1 MGKNLI
7 INENQLGKIVDNL
20 LLERLGVPDFIL
32 DSAEVLYDI
41 VLNKLR
47 TIKDTS
53 ENYNFNLN
61 VDLPIGDF
69 DIRRLEL
76 TISTEEIEGYNGG
89 VDIAG
94 MGVSQEF
101 SFDNAVLM
109 KILDVN
115 HKLELEVSYVVPEEW
130 KPSELYDFFVKDKI
144 KTISIFAHELKHK
157 YDKTKKNKDL
167 IGRDAEYQVF
177 SRQNL
182 NFGIPVIGE
191 FMRYSYFIQNAEN
204 LVRPTE
210 VASRMAQ
217 KNITKDQFD
226 EFLKDDEVYKELID
240 IKNFTF
246 DSLMLKLNQQMD
258 RVDGLLNHAGQ
269 DISDMGEEEKIKK
282 VLTLVYINIVNGKV
296 DIFDD
301 MTSDDMD
308 PFTSRLKQMFGM
320 SVTLNVNSVEKDK
333 VRRKFINHVAKYE
346 RNPIKFF
353 VDECE
358 RFNYIST
365 KVIKKLGKLYDMATD
380 KEQTNESIIN
390 WDLHQQLME
399 KKYGKRKI
407 DTDYK
412 FKRK

>member
-7 INENQLGKIVDNL
+7 INENQLGTIVDKL

-32 DSAEVLYDI
+32 DSAEKLYDI
-41 VLNKLR
+41 VLNKIK

-53 ENYNFNLN
+53 GNYGFNLN

-76 TISTEEIEGYNGG
+76 TISAEEFEGYNGG

-94 MGVSQEF
+94 MAVSQQF
-101 SFDNAVLM
+101 KFDNAVLM

-115 HKLELEVSYVVPEEW
+115 HKLELGVNYVVPEEW
-130 KPSELYDFFVKDKI
+130 KPSELYDVFVKDKI
-144 KTISIFAHELKHK
+144 RMISIFAHELKHK
-157 YDKTKKNKDL
+157 YDKTKKTKDL

-191 FMRYSYFIQNAEN
+191 FMRNSYFIQNTEN

-210 VASRMAQ
+210 VASRMSQ

-226 EFLKDDEVYKELID
+226 EFLRNDEVYKELVD

-301 MTSDDMD
+301 MTSNDMD
-308 PFTSRLKQMFGM
+308 PFSAISRLIGM
-320 SVTLNVNSVEKDK
+320 PFPGQSSVEMDK
-333 VRRKFINHVAKYE
+333 VRRKFINHVVKYE
-346 RNPIKFF
+346 HNPIKFF

-358 RFNYIST
+358 KFNYIST

>member
-7 INENQLGKIVDNL
+7 INENQLGTIVDNL

-32 DSAEVLYDI
+32 DSAEKLYDI

-53 ENYNFNLN
+53 ENYDFNLN

-76 TISTEEIEGYNGG
+76 TISTEEFDWYDGG

-94 MGVSQEF
+94 MGVAQQF

-115 HKLELEVSYVVPEEW
+115 HTIELTVSYVVPKEW
-130 KPSELYDFFVKDKI
+130 KPSELYDVFVKDKI
-144 KTISIFAHELKHK
+144 HMTSVLAHELKHK
-157 YDKTKKNKDL
+157 YDKTKKTKDL

-177 SRQNL
+177 STQSL

-210 VASRMAQ
+210 VASRMSQ

-226 EFLKDDEVYKELID
+226 EFLKDDEVYKELIN

-246 DSLMLKLNQQMD
+246 DRLMLKLNQQMD

-282 VLTLVYINIVNGKV
+282 VLTLVYVNIVNGKV

-301 MTSDDMD
+301 MTSDVS
-308 PFTSRLKQMFGM
+308 SRLKQMFGM
-320 SVTLNVNSVEKDK
+320 SVPQEQNSVEKNK
-333 VRRKFINHVAKYE
+333 VRRKFINYVAKYE
-346 RNPIKFF
+346 DNPIKFF

-358 RFNYIST
+358 RFNYVAT
-365 KVIKKLGKLYDMATD
+365 KVIKKIGKLYDMAID

>member
-7 INENQLGKIVDNL
+7 INENQLGTIVDNL

-32 DSAEVLYDI
+32 DSAEKLYDV

-69 DIRRLEL
+69 DIHRLEL

-89 VDIAG
+89 VDVTG

-130 KPSELYDFFVKDKI
+130 KPSELYDVFVKDKI
-144 KTISIFAHELKHK
+144 KMISIFAHELKHK
-157 YDKTKKNKDL
+157 YDKTKKTKDL

-182 NFGIPVIGE
+182 NFGIPVIGD
-191 FMRYSYFIQNAEN
+191 FMRYSYFIQNTEN

-210 VASRMAQ
+210 VASRMSQ
-217 KNITKDQFD
+217 KNITKDQFG
-226 EFLKDDEVYKELID
+226 EFLKNDEVYNELID

-282 VLTLVYINIVNGKV
+282 VLTLVYINIVNDKV
-296 DIFDD
+296 AIFDD
-301 MTSDDMD
+301 MTSNDMD
-308 PFTSRLKQMFGM
+308 PFTSRLKQMFGI
-320 SVTLNVNSVEKDK
+320 SEPQEQNSVEKDK
-333 VRRKFINHVAKYE
+333 VRRKFINHVVKYE
-346 RNPIKFF
+346 HNPIKFF

-358 RFNYIST
+358 KFNYIST
-365 KVIKKLGKLYDMATD
+365 KVIKKIGKLYDMVTD

>member
-1 MGKNLI
+1 
-7 INENQLGKIVDNL
+7 
-20 LLERLGVPDFIL
+20 
-32 DSAEVLYDI
+32 
-41 VLNKLR
+41 
-47 TIKDTS
+47 
-53 ENYNFNLN
+53 LN

-76 TISTEEIEGYNGG
+76 TISTEEYEGYTGG

-94 MGVSQEF
+94 MGVAQQF

-130 KPSELYDFFVKDKI
+130 KPSELYDVFVKDKI
-144 KTISIFAHELKHK
+144 KMISIFAHELKHK
-157 YDKTKKNKDL
+157 YDKTKKTKDL
-167 IGRDAEYQVF
+167 IGRDDEYQVF
-177 SRQNL
+177 STQSL

-210 VASRMAQ
+210 VASRMSQ

-226 EFLKDDEVYKELID
+226 EFLRNDEVYKELIN

-246 DSLMLKLNQQMD
+246 DRLMLKLNEQMD

>member
-7 INENQLGKIVDNL
+7 INENQLGKIVDTL

-32 DSAEVLYDI
+32 DSAEELYDI

-89 VDIAG
+89 VDIVG

-115 HKLELEVSYVVPEEW
+115 HKLELEVSFVVPEEW

-157 YDKTKKNKDL
+157 YDKTKKTKDL

-177 SRQNL
+177 SRNNL
-182 NFGIPVIGE
+182 NFGIPVIGD
-191 FMRYSYFIQNAEN
+191 FMRYSYFIQNTEN

-226 EFLKDDEVYKELID
+226 EFLRNDEVYKELIG

-308 PFTSRLKQMFGM
+308 PFTSSLKLMFGI
-320 SVTLNVNSVEKDK
+320 SVPQEQNSVEKDK

>member
-7 INENQLGKIVDNL
+7 INENQLGTIVDNL

-32 DSAEVLYDI
+32 DSAEKLYDV

-69 DIRRLEL
+69 DIHRLEL

-89 VDIAG
+89 VDVTG

-130 KPSELYDFFVKDKI
+130 KPSELYDIFVKDKI
-144 KTISIFAHELKHK
+144 KMISIFAHELKHK
-157 YDKTKKNKDL
+157 YDKTKKTKDL

-182 NFGIPVIGE
+182 NFGIPVIGD
-191 FMRYSYFIQNAEN
+191 FMRYSYFIQNTEN

-210 VASRMAQ
+210 VASRMSQ
-217 KNITKDQFD
+217 KNITKDQFG
-226 EFLKDDEVYKELID
+226 EFLKNDEVYNELID

-282 VLTLVYINIVNGKV
+282 VLTLVYINIVNDKV
-296 DIFDD
+296 AIFDD
-301 MTSDDMD
+301 MTSNDMD
-308 PFTSRLKQMFGM
+308 PFTSRLKQMFGI
-320 SVTLNVNSVEKDK
+320 SEPQEQNSVEKDK
-333 VRRKFINHVAKYE
+333 VRRKFINHVVKYE
-346 RNPIKFF
+346 HNPIKFF

-358 RFNYIST
+358 KFNYIST
-365 KVIKKLGKLYDMATD
+365 KVIKKIGKLYDMVTD

>member
-7 INENQLGKIVDNL
+7 INENQLGTIVDKL

-32 DSAEVLYDI
+32 DSAEKLYDI
-41 VLNKLR
+41 VLNKIK

-53 ENYNFNLN
+53 GNYGFNLN

-76 TISTEEIEGYNGG
+76 TISAEEFEGYNGG

-94 MGVSQEF
+94 MAVSQQF
-101 SFDNAVLM
+101 KFDNAVLM

-115 HKLELEVSYVVPEEW
+115 HKLELDVNYVVPEEW
-130 KPSELYDFFVKDKI
+130 KPSELYDVFVKDKI
-144 KTISIFAHELKHK
+144 RMISIFAHELKHK
-157 YDKTKKNKDL
+157 YDKTKKTKDL

-177 SRQNL
+177 SSQNL

-191 FMRYSYFIQNAEN
+191 FMRNSYFIQNTEN

-210 VASRMAQ
+210 VASRMSQ

-226 EFLKDDEVYKELID
+226 EFLRNDEVYKELVD

-301 MTSDDMD
+301 MTSNDMD
-308 PFTSRLKQMFGM
+308 PFSAISRLIGM
-320 SVTLNVNSVEKDK
+320 PFPGQSSVEMDK
-333 VRRKFINHVAKYE
+333 VRRKFINHVVKYE
-346 RNPIKFF
+346 HNPIKFF

-358 RFNYIST
+358 KFNYIST

>member
-7 INENQLGKIVDNL
+7 INENQLGTIVDKL

-32 DSAEVLYDI
+32 DSAEKLYDI
-41 VLNKLR
+41 VLNKIK

-53 ENYNFNLN
+53 GNYGFNLN

-76 TISTEEIEGYNGG
+76 TISAEEFEGYNGG

-94 MGVSQEF
+94 MAVSQQF
-101 SFDNAVLM
+101 KFDNAVLM

-115 HKLELEVSYVVPEEW
+115 HKLELDVNFVVPEEW
-130 KPSELYDFFVKDKI
+130 KPSELYDVFVKDKI
-144 KTISIFAHELKHK
+144 QMISVFAHELKHK
-157 YDKTKKNKDL
+157 YDKTKKTKDL

-191 FMRYSYFIQNAEN
+191 FMRNSYFIQNAEN

-210 VASRMAQ
+210 VASRMSQ

-226 EFLKDDEVYKELID
+226 EFLRNDEVYKELVD

-246 DSLMLKLNQQMD
+246 DRLMLKLNEQMD

-269 DISDMGEEEKIKK
+269 DITNMSEEEKIKK
-282 VLTLVYINIVNGKV
+282 VLNLVYINIVNGKV

-301 MTSDDMD
+301 MTSNDMD
-308 PFTSRLKQMFGM
+308 PFTSRLKRMFGI
-320 SVTLNVNSVEKDK
+320 SEPQEQNSVEKDK

-346 RNPIKFF
+346 HNPIKFF

-358 RFNYIST
+358 KFNYIST
-365 KVIKKLGKLYDMATD
+365 KVIKKIGKLYDMATD

>member
-7 INENQLGKIVDNL
+7 INENQLGKIVDKL

-41 VLNKLR
+41 VLNKIR

-53 ENYNFNLN
+53 ENYEFNLN

-76 TISTEEIEGYNGG
+76 TISTEEYEGYTGG

-94 MGVSQEF
+94 MGVAQQF

-130 KPSELYDFFVKDKI
+130 KPSELYDVFVKDKI
-144 KTISIFAHELKHK
+144 KMISIFAHELKHK
-157 YDKTKKNKDL
+157 YDKTKKTKDL

-182 NFGIPVIGE
+182 NFGIPVIGD

-210 VASRMAQ
+210 VASRMSQ

-226 EFLKDDEVYKELID
+226 EFLRNDEVYKELID

>member
-7 INENQLGKIVDNL
+7 INENQLGKIVDKL
-20 LLERLGVPDFIL
+20 LLERLGVPEFIL
-32 DSAEVLYDI
+32 DSAEKLYDI
-41 VLNKLR
+41 VLNKIR

-53 ENYNFNLN
+53 GNYNFYLN

-69 DIRRLEL
+69 DVRRLEL
-76 TISTEEIEGYNGG
+76 NINAENMEGYDGG
-89 VDIAG
+89 VVIAG
-94 MGVSQEF
+94 MGVAQQF
-101 SFDNAVLM
+101 KFDNAVLM
-109 KILDVN
+109 KIMEVS
-115 HKLELEVSYVVPEEW
+115 HTLELQVSYVVPEEW
-130 KPSELYDFFVKDKI
+130 KPSELYDVFVKDKI
-144 KTISIFAHELKHK
+144 HMTSVLAHELKHK
-157 YDKTKKNKDL
+157 YDKTKKTKDL

-177 SRQNL
+177 SSQNL
-182 NFGIPVIGE
+182 NFGIPVIGD
-191 FMRYSYFIQNAEN
+191 FMRNSYFIQNAEN

-217 KNITKDQFD
+217 KNITKDQFG
-226 EFLKDDEVYKELID
+226 EFLKDDEVYKELIN

-246 DSLMLKLNQQMD
+246 DRLMLKLNEQMD
-258 RVDGLLNHAGQ
+258 RVDGLLIYAGQ
-269 DISDMGEEEKIKK
+269 DITNMSEEEKIKK

-301 MTSDDMD
+301 MTSDNIN
-308 PFTSRLKQMFGM
+308 PFSAISRMFGIPFPEQ
-320 SVTLNVNSVEKDK
+320 SNDEKDK
-333 VRRKFINHVAKYE
+333 VRRKFINYVAKYE
-346 RNPIKFF
+346 DNPIKFF

-365 KVIKKLGKLYDMATD
+365 KVIKKIGKLYDMAID

>member
-7 INENQLGKIVDNL
+7 INENQLGKIVDKL

-41 VLNKLR
+41 VLNKIR

-53 ENYNFNLN
+53 GNYNFNLN

-69 DIRRLEL
+69 DIRRLQL
-76 TISTEEIEGYNGG
+76 TISAEEFEGYNGG

-94 MGVSQEF
+94 MAVSQQF

-115 HKLELEVSYVVPEEW
+115 HKLELKVSYVVPEEW
-130 KPSELYDFFVKDKI
+130 KPSELYDVFVKDKI
-144 KTISIFAHELKHK
+144 KMISIFAHELKHK
-157 YDKTKKNKDL
+157 YDKTKKTKDL
-167 IGRDAEYQVF
+167 IGRDDEYQVF

-182 NFGIPVIGE
+182 NFGIPVIGD
-191 FMRYSYFIQNAEN
+191 FMRYSYFIQNTEN

-210 VASRMAQ
+210 VASRMSQ
-217 KNITKDQFD
+217 KNITKDQFG
-226 EFLKDDEVYKELID
+226 EFLRNDEVYNELID

-246 DSLMLKLNQQMD
+246 DSLMLKLNQQMG

-301 MTSDDMD
+301 MTKDDMD

-320 SVTLNVNSVEKDK
+320 SVPQEQNSVEKDK

-346 RNPIKFF
+346 DNPIKFF

-365 KVIKKLGKLYDMATD
+365 KVIKKIGKLYDMAKD

-412 FKRK
+412 FKR

>member
-41 VLNKLR
+41 VLNKIR

-53 ENYNFNLN
+53 GNYGFNLN

-69 DIRRLEL
+69 EIRRLVL
-76 TISTEEIEGYNGG
+76 TINAEEFDGYDGG

-94 MGVSQEF
+94 MAVSQQF

-109 KILDVN
+109 KILEVNHILELDVN
-115 HKLELEVSYVVPEEW
+115 FVVPEEW
-130 KPSELYDFFVKDKI
+130 KPSELYDVFVKDKI
-144 KTISIFAHELKHK
+144 QMISVFAHELKHK
-157 YDKTKKNKDL
+157 YDKTKKTKDL

-226 EFLKDDEVYKELID
+226 EFLRNDEVYKELIN

-246 DSLMLKLNQQMD
+246 DRLMLKLNEQMD

-301 MTSDDMD
+301 MTSDDVD

-320 SVTLNVNSVEKDK
+320 SVTLNVNSIEKDK
-333 VRRKFINHVAKYE
+333 VRRKFINYVAKYE

-365 KVIKKLGKLYDMATD
+365 KVIKKLGKLYDMVTD

>member
-32 DSAEVLYDI
+32 DSAEVLYDV
-41 VLNKLR
+41 VLNKIR

-53 ENYNFNLN
+53 GKYDFNLN

-76 TISTEEIEGYNGG
+76 TISAEEFEGYTGG
-89 VDIAG
+89 VDIVG
-94 MGVSQEF
+94 MGVSQQF

-115 HKLELEVSYVVPEEW
+115 HKLELEVSFVVPEEW
-130 KPSELYDFFVKDKI
+130 KPSELYDVFVKDKI
-144 KTISIFAHELKHK
+144 KMISIFAHELKHK
-157 YDKTKKNKDL
+157 YDKTKKTKDL

-177 SRQNL
+177 SRNNL
-182 NFGIPVIGE
+182 NFGIPVIGD
-191 FMRYSYFIQNAEN
+191 FMRYSYFIQNTEN

-210 VASRMAQ
+210 VASRMSQ

-226 EFLKDDEVYKELID
+226 DFLRNDEVYKELVD

-258 RVDGLLNHAGQ
+258 RVDGLLNHVGQ

-308 PFTSRLKQMFGM
+308 PFTSRLKQMLGM
-320 SVTLNVNSVEKDK
+320 SEAQEQNSVEKDK

-346 RNPIKFF
+346 NNPIKFF

-358 RFNYIST
+358 RFNYVAT
-365 KVIKKLGKLYDMATD
+365 KVIKKIGKLYDMATD

>member
-7 INENQLGKIVDNL
+7 INENQLGKIVDKL

-41 VLNKLR
+41 VLNKIR

-53 ENYNFNLN
+53 GNYGFNLN

-69 DIRRLEL
+69 EIRRLVL
-76 TISTEEIEGYNGG
+76 TINAEEFDGYDGG

-94 MGVSQEF
+94 MAVSQQF
-101 SFDNAVLM
+101 KFDNAVLM
-109 KILDVN
+109 KILEVNHILELDVN
-115 HKLELEVSYVVPEEW
+115 FVVPEEW
-130 KPSELYDFFVKDKI
+130 KPSELYDVFVKDKI
-144 KTISIFAHELKHK
+144 QMISVFAHELKHK
-157 YDKTKKNKDL
+157 YDKTKKTKDL

-226 EFLKDDEVYKELID
+226 EFLRNDEVYKELIN

-246 DSLMLKLNQQMD
+246 DRLMLKLNEQMD

-301 MTSDDMD
+301 MTSDDVD
-308 PFTSRLKQMFGM
+308 PFTSRLKQMLGV
-320 SVTLNVNSVEKDK
+320 SIDQEQNSIEKDK
-333 VRRKFINHVAKYE
+333 VRRKFINYVAKYE

>member
-76 TISTEEIEGYNGG
+76 TISTEEFDGYDGG

-94 MGVSQEF
+94 MAVSQQF
-101 SFDNAVLM
+101 KFDNAVLM
-109 KILDVN
+109 KILEVN
-115 HKLELEVSYVVPEEW
+115 HKLELEVSFVVPEEW

-157 YDKTKKNKDL
+157 YDKTKKTKDL

-177 SRQNL
+177 SRNNL

-226 EFLKDDEVYKELID
+226 EFLRNDEVYKELIN

-246 DSLMLKLNQQMD
+246 DRLMLKLNEQMD

-308 PFTSRLKQMFGM
+308 PFTSTLKLMFGM
-320 SVTLNVNSVEKDK
+320 SVPQEQNSVEKDK

>member
-7 INENQLGKIVDNL
+7 INENQLGKIVDKL
-20 LLERLGVPDFIL
+20 LLERLGVPEFIL
-32 DSAEVLYDI
+32 DSAEKLYDI
-41 VLNKLR
+41 VLNKIR

-53 ENYNFNLN
+53 GNYNFHLN

-69 DIRRLEL
+69 DVRRLEL
-76 TISTEEIEGYNGG
+76 NINAENMEGYDDG
-89 VDIAG
+89 VVIAG
-94 MGVSQEF
+94 MGVAQQF
-101 SFDNAVLM
+101 KFDNAVLM
-109 KILDVN
+109 KIMEVS
-115 HKLELEVSYVVPEEW
+115 HTLELQVSYVVPEEW
-130 KPSELYDFFVKDKI
+130 KPSELYDVFVKDKI
-144 KTISIFAHELKHK
+144 HMTSVLAHELKHK

-182 NFGIPVIGE
+182 NFGIPVIGD
-191 FMRYSYFIQNAEN
+191 FMRNSYFIQNAEN

-217 KNITKDQFD
+217 KNITKDQFG
-226 EFLKDDEVYKELID
+226 EFLKDDEVYKELIN

-246 DSLMLKLNQQMD
+246 DRLMLKLNEQMD
-258 RVDGLLNHAGQ
+258 RVDGLLIYAGQ
-269 DISDMGEEEKIKK
+269 DITNMSEEEKIKK

-301 MTSDDMD
+301 MTSDNIN
-308 PFTSRLKQMFGM
+308 PFSVISRMFGIPFPEQ
-320 SVTLNVNSVEKDK
+320 SNDEKDK
-333 VRRKFINHVAKYE
+333 VRRKFINYVAKYE
-346 RNPIKFF
+346 DNPIKFF

-365 KVIKKLGKLYDMATD
+365 KVIKKIGKLYDMAID

>member
-7 INENQLGKIVDNL
+7 INENQLGKIVDKL

-41 VLNKLR
+41 VLNKIR
-47 TIKDTS
+47 TIKGTS
-53 ENYNFNLN
+53 GNYDFNLN

-76 TISTEEIEGYNGG
+76 TISTEEIEGYDGG

-94 MGVSQEF
+94 MGVAQQF
-101 SFDNAVLM
+101 KFDNAVLM

-115 HKLELEVSYVVPEEW
+115 HTLELEVSYVVPEEW
-130 KPSELYDFFVKDKI
+130 KPSELYDVFVKDKI
-144 KTISIFAHELKHK
+144 NVISIFAHELKHK
-157 YDKTKKNKDL
+157 YDKTKKTKDL

-191 FMRYSYFIQNAEN
+191 FMRYSYFIQNTEN

-210 VASRMAQ
+210 VASRMSQ

-226 EFLKDDEVYKELID
+226 EFLRNDVIYKELVD

-269 DISDMGEEEKIKK
+269 NISDMDEEEKIKK

-301 MTSDDMD
+301 MTSNDVDLFSSM
-308 PFTSRLKQMFGM
+308 SRLMGIPFLGK
-320 SVTLNVNSVEKDK
+320 SNDEKDK

-346 RNPIKFF
+346 DNPIKFF

-365 KVIKKLGKLYDMATD
+365 KVIKKLGKLYDMAKD

-412 FKRK
+412 FKR

>member
-1 MGKNLI
+1 
-7 INENQLGKIVDNL
+7 
-20 LLERLGVPDFIL
+20 
-32 DSAEVLYDI
+32 
-41 VLNKLR
+41 
-47 TIKDTS
+47 
-53 ENYNFNLN
+53 
-61 VDLPIGDF
+61 
-69 DIRRLEL
+69 
-76 TISTEEIEGYNGG
+76 
-89 VDIAG
+89 
-94 MGVSQEF
+94 
-101 SFDNAVLM
+101 
-109 KILDVN
+109 
-115 HKLELEVSYVVPEEW
+115 
-130 KPSELYDFFVKDKI
+130 
-144 KTISIFAHELKHK
+144 
-157 YDKTKKNKDL
+157 
-167 IGRDAEYQVF
+167 
-177 SRQNL
+177 
-182 NFGIPVIGE
+182 
-191 FMRYSYFIQNAEN
+191 
-204 LVRPTE
+204 
-210 VASRMAQ
+210 
-217 KNITKDQFD
+217 
-226 EFLKDDEVYKELID
+226 
-240 IKNFTF
+240 
-246 DSLMLKLNQQMD
+246 MLKLNEQMD

-308 PFTSRLKQMFGM
+308 PFTSTLKLMFGM
-320 SVTLNVNSVEKDK
+320 SVPQEQNSVEKDK

>member
-76 TISTEEIEGYNGG
+76 TISTEEFDGYDGG

-94 MGVSQEF
+94 MAVSQQF
-101 SFDNAVLM
+101 KFDNAVLM
-109 KILDVN
+109 KILEVN
-115 HKLELEVSYVVPEEW
+115 HKLELEVSFVVPEEW
-130 KPSELYDFFVKDKI
+130 KPSELYDVFVKDKI
-144 KTISIFAHELKHK
+144 QMISVFAHELKHK
-157 YDKTKKNKDL
+157 YDKTKKTKDL

-177 SRQNL
+177 SRNNL

-226 EFLKDDEVYKELID
+226 EFLRNDEVYKELIN

-246 DSLMLKLNQQMD
+246 DRLMLKLNEQMD

-308 PFTSRLKQMFGM
+308 PFTSTLKLMFGM
-320 SVTLNVNSVEKDK
+320 SVPQEQNSVEKDK